1 MKKTPLEEWL
11 RGKVA
16 GNHDGTLAEQIDRYQ
31 LIKLRETVAYVREK
45 SPFYRDLFCGTG
57 AGSTMD
63 IEDFSRLPFTTA
75 DDLREQGGRMLCTSQ
90 DEIERVVTLQS
101 SGTTGQPK
109 RIFYTA
115 EDLEATVDFF
125 AHGMATLVDPGAT
138 VIVFLPGELRDSV
151 GDLLARALVRT
162 KVNPVVWGPVRDPAA
177 ARAEI
182 MKHPHPCLVG
192 IPTQMLALAR
202 GDLEGAIPRGWVESV
217 LLSTDYV
224 PEAIERELEQR
235 WGCRVLTHY
244 GMTETGLGGGV
255 ECQAA
260 EGYHLREADLYTE
273 IIDPGTGLAVADGE
287 EGEVVFTTLSRRG
300 MPLVRYRTGDLA
312 RLIKDPCPCGTVLK
326 RLGRVQGRI
335 AAEVSLKDGR
345 RLRMSELDETLFA
358 IPGVLDYTAEL
369 EVRVGR
375 DQLRLCFQTVEGEE
389 AQVARKARSA
399 LLSHDATSALWRDKV
414 LALGSI
420 GFSPAGWPG
429 TGVAKRQILD
439 RRGDSFTLTAS
450 RHIHASRLNEGKRIN
465 R

>member
-1 MKKTPLEEWL
+1 
-11 RGKVA
+11 
-16 GNHDGTLAEQIDRYQ
+16 
-31 LIKLRETVAYVREK
+31 
-45 SPFYRDLFCGTG
+45 
-57 AGSTMD
+57 
-63 IEDFSRLPFTTA
+63 
-75 DDLREQGGRMLCTSQ
+75 MLCTSQ
-90 DEIERVVTLQS
+90 DEIKRVVTLQS

-109 RIFYTA
+109 RIYFTA

-125 AHGMATLVDPGAT
+125 AHGMATLVAPGAT
-138 VIVFLPGELRDSV
+138 VLIFLPGELRDSV

-182 MKHPHPCLVG
+182 MKHPRPCLVG

-202 GDLEGAIPRGWVESV
+202 GDLAGAIPRGWVESV

-224 PEAIERELEQR
+224 PEAIERELEQL

-255 ECQAA
+255 ECQAG

-273 IIDPGTGLAVADGE
+273 IIDPGTGLTVADGE
-287 EGEVVFTTLSRRG
+287 EGEVVFTTISRRG

-312 RLIKDPCPCGTVLK
+312 RLIKEPCPCGTVLK

-335 AAEVSLKDGR
+335 AAEVALKDGR
-345 RLRMSELDETLFA
+345 RLRMNELDEALFA
-358 IPGVLDYTAEL
+358 IPGVLDYRAEI

-375 DQLRLCFQTVEGEE
+375 DQLRLCFQTVKGEE
-389 AQVARKARSA
+389 EQVARKARSA
-399 LLSHDATSALWRDKV
+399 LLSQDATRVLWRDKV

-420 GFSPAGWPG
+420 TFCPTGWPG

-439 RRGDSFTLTAS
+439 RRGIDLSQRASSCSAVITA
-450 RHIHASRLNEGKRIN
+450 LRI
-465 R
+465 